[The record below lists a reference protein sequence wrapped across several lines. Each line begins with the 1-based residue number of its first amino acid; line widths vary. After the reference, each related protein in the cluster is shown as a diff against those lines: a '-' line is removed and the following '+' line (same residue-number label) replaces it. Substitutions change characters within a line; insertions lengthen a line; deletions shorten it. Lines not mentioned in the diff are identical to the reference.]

1 MDKSSSKTVDVTVIS
16 AENLLV
22 NKKRPVKKTVS
33 VTVKTD
39 PYNSG
44 STGLDREGGS
54 FPKWNEK
61 LVMELPANAR
71 FVAVE
76 VHSGSRVVAMASVP
90 VSDFTG
96 GNLPENYLSLLS
108 YRLRDGRGGKN
119 GIINLSVKVRG
130 TGGNSGCAA
139 SISRPWMGVPAANN
153 KVSDAI
159 VMGIPVSYRY

>member
-1 MDKSSSKTVDVTVIS
+1 MEKSSKAIEITVIS

-22 NKKRPVKKTVS
+22 NKKQPVMKPVS
-33 VTVKTD
+33 VRVKID
-39 PYNSG
+39 PYCSK

-54 FPKWNEK
+54 FPAWNEK
-61 LVMELPANAR
+61 LVMDLPVNAR

-76 VHSGSRVVAMASVP
+76 VHSGSRVVATASVP
-90 VSDFTG
+90 VSDFAG

-130 TGGNSGCAA
+130 TGNSGCAA
-139 SISRPWMGVPAANN
+139 SFARPWMGVPTANN
-153 KVSDAI
+153 VSDAI
-159 VMGIPVSYRY
+159 VTGTPVSYGY